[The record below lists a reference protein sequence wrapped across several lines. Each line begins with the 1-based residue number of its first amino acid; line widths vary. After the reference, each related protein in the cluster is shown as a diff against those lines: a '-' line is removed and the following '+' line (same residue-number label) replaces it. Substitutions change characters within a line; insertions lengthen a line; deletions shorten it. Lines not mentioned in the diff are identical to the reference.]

1 MKETEKIKFNTRQPI
16 LQENKRD
23 KNNKALEKA
32 FERIYR
38 NAIISE
44 RIAIVSLI
52 LAVIVFIFKIT
63 TDL

>member
-1 MKETEKIKFNTRQPI
+1 MKETEKIKFNTQQPI

>member
-1 MKETEKIKFNTRQPI
+1 MKETEKIKFNTQQSI

-23 KNNKALEKA
+23 KNSKLLEKA

-44 RIAIVSLI
+44 RIAIVALV
-52 LAVIVFIFKIT
+52 LAIIAFIVKKT
-63 TDL
+63 N

>member
-1 MKETEKIKFNTRQPI
+1 MKETEKIKFNTQQSI

-23 KNNKALEKA
+23 KNSKLLEKA

-44 RIAIVSLI
+44 RIAIAALV
-52 LAVIVFIFKIT
+52 LAIIAFIVKKT
-63 TDL
+63 N

>member
-1 MKETEKIKFNTRQPI
+1 MKEIEKIKFNTQQSI

-23 KNNKALEKA
+23 KNSKLLEKA
-32 FERIYR
+32 FERIHR

-44 RIAIVSLI
+44 RIAIVALV

-63 TDL
+63 IDV

>member
-1 MKETEKIKFNTRQPI
+1 MKKIKANTQQPI
-16 LQENKRD
+16 FQEDERD
-23 KNNKALEKA
+23 KSSESLEKA

-52 LAVIVFIFKIT
+52 LAVIVFVFKIINRYIE
-63 TDL
+63 